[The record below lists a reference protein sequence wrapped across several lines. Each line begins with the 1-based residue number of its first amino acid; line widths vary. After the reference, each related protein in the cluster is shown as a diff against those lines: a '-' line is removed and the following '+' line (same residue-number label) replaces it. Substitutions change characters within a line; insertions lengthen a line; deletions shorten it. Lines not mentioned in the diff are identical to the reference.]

1 MSKTNRPRSLTL
13 GSIQPTLLS
22 AEEQKS
28 FDEYSLL
35 GEDLDSSGLTYVEA
49 AQAEVMLSDE

>member
-1 MSKTNRPRSLTL
+1 
-13 GSIQPTLLS
+13 LLN
-22 AEEQKS
+22 AEEQKG

-49 AQAEVMLSDE
+49 AEAEVMLSDE